1 MNLRDFK
8 KDVEYFVGDF
18 IDDCALFLLRN
29 PEKATDEVSAVIE
42 EAVDLY
48 NEMKDKGNAKVD
60 AKKST
65 YYAGLRK
72 EMFEKIDALYEKLSD
87 IIASQKDAKPKKE
100 AAPKAAKPAAAKK
113 APAAAKKAPA
123 AKADKETKE
132 AKEAKPK
139 AAAAKKPAAKT
150 TKAAKATK
158 E

>member
-60 AKKST
+60 VKKST

-100 AAPKAAKPAAAKK
+100 AAPKAAKPAAAK
-113 APAAAKKAPA
+113 PAAAKKAPA
-123 AKADKETKE
+123 AKAAKETKE

>member
-29 PEKATDEVSAVIE
+29 PEKATDEVSGVIE

-48 NEMKDKGNAKVD
+48 NEMKDKGNAKVEG
-60 AKKST
+60 KKGV

-100 AAPKAAKPAAAKK
+100 AAPKKAATKK
-113 APAAAKKAPA
+113 APAA
-123 AKADKETKE
+123 EKE
-132 AKEAKPK
+132 AKATK
-139 AAAAKKPAAKT
+139 ATKT
-150 TKAAKATK
+150 TKTTKTAKAAKATK

>member
-29 PEKATDEVSAVIE
+29 PEKATDEVSGVIE

-48 NEMKDKGNAKVD
+48 NEMKDKGNAKVEG
-60 AKKST
+60 KKGV

-100 AAPKAAKPAAAKK
+100 AAPKAAKPAASK
-113 APAAAKKAPA
+113 PAAKKAPA
-123 AKADKETKE
+123 AKETKE

-139 AAAAKKPAAKT
+139 AAAAKKSAAKT

>member
-48 NEMKDKGNAKVD
+48 NEMKDKGNAKVEV
-60 AKKST
+60 KKST

-87 IIASQKDAKPKKE
+87 IIAAQKDAKPKKE
-100 AAPKAAKPAAAKK
+100 AAPKAAKPAASK
-113 APAAAKKAPA
+113 PAAKKAPA
-123 AKADKETKE
+123 AKETKE

-139 AAAAKKPAAKT
+139 AAAAKKSAAKT

>member
-29 PEKATDEVSAVIE
+29 PEKATDEVSGVIE

-48 NEMKDKGNAKVD
+48 NEMKDKGNAKVEG
-60 AKKST
+60 KKGV

-100 AAPKAAKPAAAKK
+100 AAPKAAKPAASK
-113 APAAAKKAPA
+113 PAAKKAPA
-123 AKADKETKE
+123 AKETKE

-139 AAAAKKPAAKT
+139 AAADKKSAAKT

>member
-29 PEKATDEVSAVIE
+29 PEKATDEVSGVID

-48 NEMKDKGNAKVD
+48 NEMKDKGNAKVEG
-60 AKKST
+60 KKGV

-100 AAPKAAKPAAAKK
+100 AAPKKAAEPKKEAAPKKAATKK
-113 APAAAKKAPA
+113 APAT
-123 AKADKETKE
+123 EKE
-132 AKEAKPK
+132 AKAT
-139 AAAAKKPAAKT
+139 KT
-150 TKAAKATK
+150 TKTTKTAKAAKATK

>member
-100 AAPKAAKPAAAKK
+100 AAPKAAKPAAAK
-113 APAAAKKAPA
+113 PAAAKKAPA
-123 AKADKETKE
+123 AKADKET
-132 AKEAKPK
+132 KEAKPK

>member
-60 AKKST
+60 VKKST

-100 AAPKAAKPAAAKK
+100 ASPKAAKPAAAKK
-113 APAAAKKAPA
+113 APAA
-123 AKADKETKE
+123 KEAKE

>member
-48 NEMKDKGNAKVD
+48 NEMKDKGNAKVEG
-60 AKKST
+60 KKSV

-87 IIASQKDAKPKKE
+87 IIATQK
-100 AAPKAAKPAAAKK
+100 
-113 APAAAKKAPA
+113 
-123 AKADKETKE
+123 
-132 AKEAKPK
+132 KEAKPK
-139 AAAAKKPAAKT
+139 AQPKKAAEPKEAAPKKAATKKAAATEKEAKATKT
-150 TKAAKATK
+150 TKTTKTAKAAKATK

>member
-113 APAAAKKAPA
+113 APATKA
-123 AKADKETKE
+123 AKAAKEIKE

>member
-48 NEMKDKGNAKVD
+48 NEMKDKGNAKVEG
-60 AKKST
+60 KKGV

-100 AAPKAAKPAAAKK
+100 AAPKAAKPAASK
-113 APAAAKKAPA
+113 PAAAKKAPA
-123 AKADKETKE
+123 AKADKET
-132 AKEAKPK
+132 KEAKPK

>member
-1 MNLRDFK
+1 MLPATK
-8 KDVEYFVGDF
+8 TVPKE
-18 IDDCALFLLRN
+18 LL
-29 PEKATDEVSAVIE
+29 PLMDKPVIQYVIE

-113 APAAAKKAPA
+113 APAA
-123 AKADKETKE
+123 KADKETKE

>member
-18 IDDCALFLLRN
+18 IDECALFLLRN

-60 AKKST
+60 VKKST

-100 AAPKAAKPAAAKK
+100 AAPKVAKPAAAKK
-113 APAAAKKAPA
+113 APAAKAA
-123 AKADKETKE
+123 KETKE

>member
-113 APAAAKKAPA
+113 APAAKA
-123 AKADKETKE
+123 AKET
-132 AKEAKPK
+132 KEAKPK

>member
-29 PEKATDEVSAVIE
+29 PEKATDEVSGVID

-48 NEMKDKGNAKVD
+48 NEMKDKGNAKVEG
-60 AKKST
+60 KKGV

-100 AAPKAAKPAAAKK
+100 AAPKAAKPAASK
-113 APAAAKKAPA
+113 PAAKKAPA
-123 AKADKETKE
+123 AKETKE

-139 AAAAKKPAAKT
+139 AAAAKKSAAKT

>member
-29 PEKATDEVSAVIE
+29 PEKATDEVSGVIE

-48 NEMKDKGNAKVD
+48 NEMKDKGNAKVKG
-60 AKKST
+60 KKGV

-100 AAPKAAKPAAAKK
+100 AAPKKAATKK
-113 APAAAKKAPA
+113 APTA
-123 AKADKETKE
+123 EKE
-132 AKEAKPK
+132 AK
-139 AAAAKKPAAKT
+139 AAKT
-150 TKAAKATK
+150 TKTTKTAKAAKATK

>member
-60 AKKST
+60 VKKST

-113 APAAAKKAPA
+113 APAAKA
-123 AKADKETKE
+123 AKETEE

>member
-60 AKKST
+60 VKKST

-87 IIASQKDAKPKKE
+87 IIASQKDAKPKNE

-113 APAAAKKAPA
+113 APAAKA
-123 AKADKETKE
+123 AKETEE

>member
-60 AKKST
+60 VKKST

-113 APAAAKKAPA
+113 APAA
-123 AKADKETKE
+123 KEAKE

>member
-113 APAAAKKAPA
+113 APAAKAA
-123 AKADKETKE
+123 KETKE

>member
-113 APAAAKKAPA
+113 APAA
-123 AKADKETKE
+123 KADKETKE

>member
-29 PEKATDEVSAVIE
+29 PEKATDEVSGVIE

-48 NEMKDKGNAKVD
+48 NEMKDKGNAKVEG
-60 AKKST
+60 KKGV

-100 AAPKAAKPAAAKK
+100 TAPKAAKPAASK
-113 APAAAKKAPA
+113 PAAKKAPA
-123 AKADKETKE
+123 AKETKE

-139 AAAAKKPAAKT
+139 AAAAKKSAAKT

>member
-60 AKKST
+60 VKKST

-113 APAAAKKAPA
+113 APAAKAA
-123 AKADKETKE
+123 KETKE
-132 AKEAKPK
+132 AKEAKPR

>member
-60 AKKST
+60 VKKST

-100 AAPKAAKPAAAKK
+100 AAPKVAKPAAAKK
-113 APAAAKKAPA
+113 APAAKAA
-123 AKADKETKE
+123 KETKE

>member
-113 APAAAKKAPA
+113 APAA
-123 AKADKETKE
+123 KADKEAKE

>member
-60 AKKST
+60 VKKST

-113 APAAAKKAPA
+113 APAA
-123 AKADKETKE
+123 KADKETKE

>member
-113 APAAAKKAPA
+113 APAAKAA
-123 AKADKETKE
+123 KETKA

>member
-60 AKKST
+60 VKKST

-113 APAAAKKAPA
+113 APAAKAA
-123 AKADKETKE
+123 KETKE

>member
-113 APAAAKKAPA
+113 APAAKAA
-123 AKADKETKE
+123 KETKE
-132 AKEAKPK
+132 DKEAKPK

>member
-113 APAAAKKAPA
+113 APAAKAA
-123 AKADKETKE
+123 KETKE
-132 AKEAKPK
+132 VKEAKPK

>member
-87 IIASQKDAKPKKE
+87 IIASQKDAKPKNE

-113 APAAAKKAPA
+113 APATKA
-123 AKADKETKE
+123 AKAAKEIKE

>member
-8 KDVEYFVGDF
+8 KDVEYFFGDF

-60 AKKST
+60 VKKST

-113 APAAAKKAPA
+113 APATKAA
-123 AKADKETKE
+123 KETKE